1 MKITPEEIEE
11 YCRNHT
17 SALPPLFDE
26 LRSATYETLS
36 APNMQVGLIEGR
48 FLSLLVGLL
57 NAKSILEFGTFSGFS
72 TLAMA
77 SALPPDG
84 KIITCDID
92 PRATSLAREFW
103 NRSEHGKKIELR
115 LGPGVETLANLTGP
129 FDLVFIDADKAG
141 YANYWRGTL
150 PLLRKGGLIVVDNV
164 LWSGRVLAPQ
174 DKSDFDIHQFN
185 ELAIQEAGMEMVML
199 PVRDGLLLARKR

>member
-1 MKITPEEIEE
+1 MNITPVEIEE
-11 YCRNHT
+11 YCRKHT
-17 SALPPLFDE
+17 SQLPTLFDE
-26 LRSATYETLS
+26 LRTVTYEKLS

-57 NAKSILEFGTFSGFS
+57 NAKSVLEFGTFSGFS

-92 PRATSLAREFW
+92 PRATTVAKEFW
-103 NRSEHGKKIELR
+103 SRSEHGAKVELR
-115 LGPGVETLANLTGP
+115 LGPGAETLANLQGP

-141 YANYWRGTL
+141 YATYWKGTI
-150 PLLRKGGLIVVDNV
+150 PLLRQGGLIVVDNV
-164 LWSGRVLAPQ
+164 LWSGRVLAPKE
-174 DKSDFDIHQFN
+174 KSDFDIHQFN

-199 PVRDGLLLARKR
+199 PVRDGMLLARKR